1 MNKRVLI
8 IEPYFGGSHKH
19 FLEGLQKNIDAEF
32 VFLTMPARKW
42 KMRMQL
48 SAFGFAK
55 EVSQLPIVD
64 RRFDTVLCSTFVDV
78 AVLKM
83 LLQDIP
89 GWNMAASFCTY
100 FHENQFVYPNRI
112 AQQNNHPFS
121 AINFSS
127 AVASDRIAFN
137 SEYNLQTFLSGC
149 ERYLKR
155 AADMDILSY
164 VEFLQG
170 KSSVLYPGLD
180 FDQIDFQQ
188 GTNEKNSVPVVLWN
202 HRWEHDKGPE
212 EFCDALYTVKEKGI
226 DFKLIVLGQA
236 FQNIPDCFIEAQEKL
251 AEEIIHF
258 GFAQSVEDYAQL
270 LKQGDIIVST
280 SLHEFYGISIIEGV
294 RAGCTPLLPNRL
306 SYPEL
311 FPGKYLYKDGKLAK
325 SLIQLLKQ
333 QTTYISDNE
342 GKALTKKFR
351 WENLRAS
358 YSDWLFM
365 N

>member
-19 FLEGLQKNIDAEF
+19 FLKGLQKNIEAEF

-55 EVSQLPIVD
+55 QVSQFSID
-64 RRFDTVLCSTFVDV
+64 DKRFDTVLCSTFVDV
-78 AVLKM
+78 AVLKT
-83 LLQDIP
+83 LLQVMP
-89 GWNMAASFCTY
+89 GWNMNASFCTY
-100 FHENQFVYPNRI
+100 FHENQFAYPNRL
-112 AQQNNHPFS
+112 AQQTNHPFS

-127 AVASDRIAFN
+127 AIVSDKIAFN
-137 SEYNLQTFLSGC
+137 SEYNMQTFLRGC
-149 ERYLKR
+149 EKYLKR
-155 AADMDILSY
+155 AADMDIISY
-164 VEFLQG
+164 AEDLQH

-180 FDQIDFQQ
+180 FDHIDVQP
-188 GTNEKNSVPVVLWN
+188 GRKKNNTVPVVLWN

-226 DFKLIVLGQA
+226 KFKLIVLGQV
-236 FQNIPDCFIEAQEKL
+236 FQNIPDCFMEVQDKL
-251 AEEIIHF
+251 AEEIVHF
-258 GFAQSVEDYAQL
+258 GFAESIEDYAQL
-270 LKQGDIIVST
+270 LKQGDIVVST

-311 FPGKYLYKDGKLAK
+311 FPRKFLYKDGKLAK

-333 QTTYISDNE
+333 QTTYLSEND
-342 GKALTKKFR
+342 GKALTEKYR
-351 WENLRAS
+351 WENLRAN
-358 YSDWLFM
+358 YSDWLFV
-365 N
+365 

>member
-1 MNKRVLI
+1 MNRRVLI

-19 FLEGLQKNIDAEF
+19 FLQGLQENVDAEF

-55 EVSQLPIVD
+55 QVTELSVKE
-64 RRFDTVLCSTFVDV
+64 RFFNTVLCSTFVDV
-78 AVLKM
+78 AVLKN

-89 GWNMAASFCTY
+89 GWNNNVTFCTY

-112 AQQNNHPFS
+112 AQQTNHPFS

-137 SEYNLQTFLSGC
+137 SEYNMQTFLNGC
-149 ERYLKR
+149 QKYLKR

-164 VEFLQG
+164 VENLQE
-170 KSSVLYPGLD
+170 KSSVIYPGLD
-180 FDQIDFQQ
+180 FDHIDVHQ
-188 GTNEKNSVPVVLWN
+188 GSKKNNKVPVVLWN

-212 EFCDALYTVKEKGI
+212 EFCDALYTVKDKGGN
-226 DFKLIVLGQA
+226 FKLIVLGQA
-236 FQNIPDCFIEAQEKL
+236 FQNIPECFMKAQEKL

-258 GFAQSVEDYAQL
+258 GFAESVEDYAQL
-270 LKQGDIIVST
+270 LKQGDIVIST
-280 SLHEFYGISIIEGV
+280 SLHEFYGISIIEAV

-311 FPGKYLYKDGKLAK
+311 FPGKFLYKDGKLAK
-325 SLIQLLKQ
+325 GLIQLLKQ
-333 QTTYISDNE
+333 QTTYISEDE
-342 GKALTKKFR
+342 GKALTEKFR
-351 WENLRAS
+351 WENLRTS
-358 YSDWLFM
+358 YSDWLFV
-365 N
+365 